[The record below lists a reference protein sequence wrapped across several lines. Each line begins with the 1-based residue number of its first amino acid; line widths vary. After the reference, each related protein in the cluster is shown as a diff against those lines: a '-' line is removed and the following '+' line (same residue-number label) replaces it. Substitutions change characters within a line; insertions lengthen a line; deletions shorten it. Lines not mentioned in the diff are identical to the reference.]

1 MFANVLNH
9 CSAFIFRI
17 WQSKKKTSFLT
28 CINVFSIELY
38 LYFHNLY
45 IVCVTCSTVALCKLL
60 EHGIASNDIRLNDIT
75 VKGEEM
81 FITDGIRTRS
91 QTQNQPPQWTHI
103 PLLVKIYKLLVNELS
118 TEIELNMARDEDEEE
133 VSVRTNRWM

>member
-1 MFANVLNH
+1 MVVPSSSESGSPKRKPHFSYV
-9 CSAFIFRI
+9 
-17 WQSKKKTSFLT
+17 K
-28 CINVFSIELY
+28 NVFSIELY
-38 LYFHNLY
+38 LYLQNLY

-118 TEIELNMARDEDEEE
+118 IEIELNMARDEDEEE
-133 VSVRTNRWM
+133 VSVTTYRWM

>member
-1 MFANVLNH
+1 MPPSSESGSPKRKPHFSHV
-9 CSAFIFRI
+9 
-17 WQSKKKTSFLT
+17 K
-28 CINVFSIELY
+28 NVFSVEHY

-75 VKGEEM
+75 VKGEELFM
-81 FITDGIRTRS
+81 TDGIRTRS

-118 TEIELNMARDEDEEE
+118 IKIELNMARDEDEEE
-133 VSVRTNRWM
+133 VSVTTYRWM